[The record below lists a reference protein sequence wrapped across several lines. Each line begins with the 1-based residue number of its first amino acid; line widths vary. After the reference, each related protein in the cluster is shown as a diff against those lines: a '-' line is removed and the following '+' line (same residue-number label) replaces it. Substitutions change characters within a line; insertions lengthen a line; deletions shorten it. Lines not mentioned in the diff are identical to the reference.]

1 MKPQL
6 GDIILNRYALISPL
20 REEAGVQVWKASDR
34 ILARDCQLFIVRDRR
49 FLPEVNTI
57 SSTLALSRIRKFT
70 PVLKIHNI
78 DDVAIIITEL
88 DSGITVD
95 DYIKSHSSTLSYEAI
110 RSIVAEAAN
119 ALSKLLASGITHY
132 AISTNTVR
140 ITNNGVELA
149 CAPISPLLKDVTVEY
164 TKQDSQDK
172 RDKQNKKNSQD
183 AQDSQNKQDSQDNSD
198 NQDKSEEQ
206 SKDLPQSV
214 ENIATHQLSA
224 LLYALLTR
232 TGYKQNNT
240 VFNVSRLAD
249 GVPGEFVMICKRG
262 LSSAKDPSIIPM
274 ASIGEILALLG
285 TYTPVKKLS
294 EKDIILNNDASESSI
309 QKALLLP
316 CKDKDLIDFPEG
328 LSKNEDLLENQ
339 LSSQE
344 SIGILDSSDLSIKNE
359 NEKPNKFGKNA
370 KNTGIKNASKT
381 IGALSALL
389 KRNGDNS
396 DKKLDSL
403 PESDSTGTDYDFHDI
418 AAAEMANILA
428 PTELDADDSIFHN
441 LSSTYTSFPSYSTDK
456 SQASEENKA
465 GENKNNENNENS
477 KNNWDSGNAN
487 SSKDST
493 NDSYAKENGDKNS
506 LNSLGSLNSGN
517 DYSQKDDLSSPLMPR
532 RFDFEDLLSSNT
544 KHTELLS
551 KPQILPLEAESTGR
565 VPVVDSNG
573 RFIAPGEESARA
585 LREEELEKEEYGDY
599 SSQNT
604 GLLSHSSMPPSF
616 QPHEHQD
623 DLKAKKSSG
632 QNNVDIADAKIFG
645 GLSTKVL
652 AIGVVALLV
661 IVVFAISLHSLF
673 NSHEAPSNFA
683 KSNSWDSQSVENV
696 PFGSQGVL
704 SEDKSDSSKEKQPNK
719 PGTSE
724 SDANKAGEK
733 NKDNKSNKN
742 NKSLKNKH
750 KKQNKRKKVKQVPP
764 PKMPTNN
771 TPYPIDIQQFL
782 EDTGNQRGY
791 GYYMHLT
798 QPQEAYRFV
807 VSIRSSGGHGYLIAN
822 SKNDPSAGEKVAD
835 FTFDA
840 SGVTDVKFKKPIT
853 AQDFILWVP
862 QGSIPMNGLYINYVR
877 IY

>member
-20 REEAGVQVWKASDR
+20 REEAGIQVWKASDR

-149 CAPISPLLKDVTVEY
+149 CAPISPLLKDITVEY
-164 TKQDSQDK
+164 SKQDSQDK
-172 RDKQNKKNSQD
+172 QDKPSTKNKQD
-183 AQDSQNKQDSQDNSD
+183 AQDSQNSQDSQNKSE
-198 NQDKSEEQ
+198 NQNKSEEQ
-206 SKDLPQSV
+206 SKNLPQSV

-232 TGYKQNNT
+232 TGYTQNNT

-262 LSSAKDPSIIPM
+262 LSSAKDSSIIPM
-274 ASIGEILALLG
+274 ASIGELLALLG

-316 CKDKDLIDFPEG
+316 CKDEDLIDFPEG

-359 NEKPNKFGKNA
+359 DEKPSKFGKNA
-370 KNTGIKNASKT
+370 KNTGLKNASKT

-396 DKKLDSL
+396 GKKIDSL

-456 SQASEENKA
+456 SQASEENKVR
-465 GENKNNENNENS
+465 ENKNNENG
-477 KNNWDSGNAN
+477 KNAN
-487 SSKDST
+487 IGNDST
-493 NDSYAKENGDKNS
+493 NDSYAKENGNKSALNTLDS
-506 LNSLGSLNSGN
+506 LTSGN

-573 RFIAPGEESARA
+573 RFVAPGEESARA
-585 LREEELEKEEYGDY
+585 LREEELENEEYGDY
-599 SSQNT
+599 SSQNA

-623 DLKAKKSSG
+623 DLKAKKSSN

-661 IVVFAISLHSLF
+661 VVVFAISLHSLF

-704 SEDKSDSSKEKQPNK
+704 SEDKSDSSKEKQPSKNNTGK
-719 PGTSE
+719 
-724 SDANKAGEK
+724 SDEKKAGEK
-733 NKDNKSNKN
+733 NKSNKD

-750 KKQNKRKKVKQVPP
+750 KKQNKRKKVKQVPK

>member
-20 REEAGVQVWKASDR
+20 REEAGIQVWKASDR

-164 TKQDSQDK
+164 SKQDSQKNKQDK
-172 RDKQNKKNSQD
+172 PNTKNKQD
-183 AQDSQNKQDSQDNSD
+183 AQDSQNESE
-198 NQDKSEEQ
+198 NQNKNEEP
-206 SKDLPQSV
+206 SNNLPQSV

-232 TGYKQNNT
+232 TGYTQNNT

-262 LSSAKDPSIIPM
+262 LSSAKDSSIIPM
-274 ASIGEILALLG
+274 ASIGELLALLG

-294 EKDIILNNDASESSI
+294 EKDIILNNNASESSI

-316 CKDKDLIDFPEG
+316 CKDEDLIDFPEG

-359 NEKPNKFGKNA
+359 DEKPNKFGKNA
-370 KNTGIKNASKT
+370 KNTGLKNASKT

-396 DKKLDSL
+396 EKKLDSL

-441 LSSTYTSFPSYSTDK
+441 LSSTYTSFPGYSTDK
-456 SQASEENKA
+456 SQASEENKV
-465 GENKNNENNENS
+465 GENKNNKNNENS
-477 KNNWDSGNAN
+477 KNTNIGN
-487 SSKDST
+487 DST
-493 NDSYAKENGDKNS
+493 NDSYAKENGNKSALNALDS
-506 LNSLGSLNSGN
+506 LTSGN

-544 KHTELLS
+544 RHTELLS

-573 RFIAPGEESARA
+573 RFVAPGEESARA
-585 LREEELEKEEYGDY
+585 LREEELENEEYGDY

-733 NKDNKSNKN
+733 NKSNKD

-750 KKQNKRKKVKQVPP
+750 KKQNKRKKVKQVPK